1 MKLYP
6 FYINTSHVESLT
18 AEQLSEASYRCARDF
33 GTRVGFSSFVYILI
47 LGSITLFTDSG
58 WSYFKEHWLL
68 VIMVYVF
75 NIGRMFLARKLT
87 RAEKNHYRSY
97 LNSYYAL
104 TLAVALLWGII
115 MSMMFWA
122 DQLQNFSYLLL
133 SITIALMGGAN
144 GTLTSYVR
152 TNMQYNFLIW
162 LPIVSVLVLM
172 SYNNVPNA
180 ALILYLIIIMLFF
193 VINQARRIALD
204 NQNGTLRQI
213 LLETQSNELMLALRT
228 IKQQQKEV
236 KKHRDHLQD
245 LVNEKTIDLIKAK
258 EKAEQADKTK
268 SEFLANMSHEL
279 RTPLHSILSFSQ
291 FGLTRLDQLDNKK
304 IRSYFEKINYSG
316 EVQLNLVN
324 DLLDLSRL
332 ESNKEALFFSRY
344 NLIAITKN
352 IIDELSS
359 LYEEKGIKIS
369 LNDPQM
375 IIPINCDKNKIEQLL
390 RNLIGNAIKFSPEK
404 SQILIKMYKNTSAIR
419 LEIEDQGPGIPDE
432 DKDSIF
438 DKFNQ
443 SSRTRT
449 GAGGTGLGLAIC
461 AQIMQHHNGDIWVE
475 DTIEGNDH
483 SGARFVVVFPPAKQ
497 QTKAIIQ

>member
-1 MKLYP
+1 
-6 FYINTSHVESLT
+6 
-18 AEQLSEASYRCARDF
+18 
-33 GTRVGFSSFVYILI
+33 
-47 LGSITLFTDSG
+47 
-58 WSYFKEHWLL
+58 
-68 VIMVYVF
+68 
-75 NIGRMFLARKLT
+75 
-87 RAEKNHYRSY
+87 
-97 LNSYYAL
+97 
-104 TLAVALLWGII
+104 
-115 MSMMFWA
+115 
-122 DQLQNFSYLLL
+122 
-133 SITIALMGGAN
+133 
-144 GTLTSYVR
+144 
-152 TNMQYNFLIW
+152 
-162 LPIVSVLVLM
+162 
-172 SYNNVPNA
+172 
-180 ALILYLIIIMLFF
+180 
-193 VINQARRIALD
+193 
-204 NQNGTLRQI
+204 
-213 LLETQSNELMLALRT
+213 MLALRT

-268 SEFLANMSHEL
+268 GEFLANMSHEL
-279 RTPLHSILSFSQ
+279 RTPLHSILSFSH
-291 FGLTRLDQLDNKK
+291 FGLTRLDQVDNEK
-304 IRSYFEKINYSG
+304 IRSYFEKINHSG

-332 ESNKEALFFSRY
+332 ESNKEALFFSRC

-390 RNLIGNAIKFSPEK
+390 RNLIGNAIKFSPEQ
-404 SQILIKMYKNTSAIR
+404 SQILITVYKNTSAIR

-461 AQIMQHHNGDIWVE
+461 TQIMQHHNGDIWVE

-483 SGARFVVVFPPAKQ
+483 SGARFVVVFPPS
-497 QTKAIIQ
+497 